1 VTSAN
6 KLLRNAPLIGIT
18 CGVIGIVG
26 HVSARG
32 RAYVIVGT
40 RPLDLLLEVVLVSV
54 AVTGAVLIKSA
65 FPRVLVFAAAISF
78 LLEEL
83 ATPAAPTGDV
93 FALGL
98 AATGLAWALLAV
110 ALVARTRQRTAWIW
124 LVPLAAGAMASG
136 PLAAAAWK
144 PDRHG
149 CGDCPNNALAL
160 LDSPP
165 WSDAFARWGA
175 IAMLVAAA
183 VALGSVAARRSLYA
197 LPEQVATIALSIGIT
212 LSLLPRIRHG
222 VDAVP
227 SSTARLLAGVSLA
240 AGALALALPDLQRT
254 RRRAAIR
261 RLATRLAATP
271 APGRLGGELA
281 QAVGDPTLAIAFP
294 ISSGALVD
302 DEGLP
307 VRQPDLAATRI
318 VRGGRHLA
326 TVFHAPATF
335 ADQDEV
341 ASLTRVAGLAIE
353 HERARAEQKA
363 QARELRASRR
373 RLIEAS
379 DRERRRL
386 EHDLHD
392 GAQQRLVSLVL
403 SVKSEPAAA
412 GANKALA
419 AVEQHLQAAIAE
431 LRTLTHGLF
440 PSVLTNEGLAPAI
453 EDLELTSTAIVEILE
468 LPTRRAPLLV
478 ESTAYLA
485 AVLSVASAESLV
497 QLRVGSTSEAIVVEA
512 HGATA
517 SDSLEWRALR
527 ERVAAL
533 EGHLVSSAGEI
544 RVVLPC
550 AS

>member
-1 VTSAN
+1 MSP

-18 CGVIGIVG
+18 CGVIGIVV

-32 RAYVIVGT
+32 HAYVIAGT
-40 RPLDLLLEVVLVSV
+40 RPLDLLLEVVLVSLAV
-54 AVTGAVLIKSA
+54 AGAILIEIA
-65 FPRVLVFAAAISF
+65 FLRVLVFAAAISF

-83 ATPAAPTGDV
+83 ATPAAATGFV
-93 FALGL
+93 FAIGL
-98 AATGLAWALLAV
+98 AVTGLAWGLLAV
-110 ALVARTRQRTAWIW
+110 ALFGHSRRRTAWIW
-124 LVPLAAGAMASG
+124 LVPLTVGAIASG
-136 PLAAAAWK
+136 PLAAAAWQ
-144 PDRHG
+144 PDRRG
-149 CGDCPNNALAL
+149 CGDCPNNVLSL

-165 WSDAFARWGA
+165 WSDGFARWGA
-175 IAMLVAAA
+175 IAMLMAAA
-183 VALGSVAARRSLYA
+183 VALGSVAGRRSLYT
-197 LPEQVATIALSIGIT
+197 LPEQGATIALSIGIA

-227 SSTARLLAGVSLA
+227 SPTARLLAGVCLA
-240 AGALALALPDLQRT
+240 AGALALALPDLQRA

-261 RLATRLAATP
+261 RLATRLAAAP
-271 APGRLGGELA
+271 APGRLGWELA
-281 QAVGDPTLAIAFP
+281 RAVGDPTLTLAFP

-302 DEGLP
+302 DKGLP
-307 VRQPDLAATRI
+307 VRHPDLAATRI

-326 TVFHAPATF
+326 TVFHAPTTF

-341 ASLTRVAGLAIE
+341 ASLTRVAALAIE

-363 QARELRASRR
+363 QARELRSSRR

-403 SVKSEPAAA
+403 SVKNEPAAVA
-412 GANKALA
+412 ANGALA
-419 AVEQHLQAAIAE
+419 AVEHHLQAAIAE

-440 PSVLTNEGLAPAI
+440 PAVLTNEGLAPAI

-468 LPTRRAPLLV
+468 LPTRRAPSLV

-485 AVLSVASAESLV
+485 AALAVASTESLV
-497 QLRVGSTSEAIVVEA
+497 QLRVGSTSEAVVVEA

-533 EGHLVSSAGEI
+533 EGHLVSSADEI

>member
-1 VTSAN
+1 MS
-6 KLLRNAPLIGIT
+6 R
-18 CGVIGIVG
+18 
-26 HVSARG
+26 
-32 RAYVIVGT
+32 
-40 RPLDLLLEVVLVSV
+40 LVRSSPCV
-54 AVTGAVLIKSA
+54 A
-65 FPRVLVFAAAISF
+65 
-78 LLEEL
+78 
-83 ATPAAPTGDV
+83 
-93 FALGL
+93 
-98 AATGLAWALLAV
+98 
-110 ALVARTRQRTAWIW
+110 
-124 LVPLAAGAMASG
+124 
-136 PLAAAAWK
+136 
-144 PDRHG
+144 H
-149 CGDCPNNALAL
+149 
-160 LDSPP
+160 
-165 WSDAFARWGA
+165 
-175 IAMLVAAA
+175 
-183 VALGSVAARRSLYA
+183 
-197 LPEQVATIALSIGIT
+197 
-212 LSLLPRIRHG
+212 
-222 VDAVP
+222 
-227 SSTARLLAGVSLA
+227 
-240 AGALALALPDLQRT
+240 LQRA

-261 RLATRLAATP
+261 RLATRLAAAP

-281 QAVGDPTLAIAFP
+281 RAVGDPTLAIAFP

-318 VRGGRHLA
+318 LRGGRHLA
-326 TVFHAPATF
+326 TVFHAPTTF
-335 ADQDEV
+335 AEQDEV

-363 QARELRASRR
+363 QARELRSSRR

-403 SVKSEPAAA
+403 SVKNEPAAVA
-412 GANKALA
+412 ANGSLA
-419 AVEQHLQAAIAE
+419 AVEHHLQAAITE

-468 LPTRRAPLLV
+468 LPTRRAPSLV

-485 AVLSVASAESLV
+485 AALAVASAESLV
-497 QLRVGSTSEAIVVEA
+497 QLRIGSTSEAVVVEA
-512 HGATA
+512 RGATA

-533 EGHLVSSAGEI
+533 EGHLVSSADEI